1 MGVRFAAYITDCYVW
16 ATGQSRRY
24 SCFGERVVTNYY
36 TGEDCDS
43 WIDSSDVGLDCGTC
57 YWNYTTTTTT
67 PDPTADPTREPTYL
81 TADPTY
87 DPTFHPTFDPTADP
101 TADPTSE
108 PTEADDN
115 TTDDSGDDSTTDDSG
130 ADQVQWMA
138 SAVFALA
145 GALW

>member
-43 WIDSSDVGLDCGTC
+43 WIDSSDAGLDCGTC
-57 YWNYTTTTTT
+57 YWNYKTTTTTLQ
-67 PDPTADPTREPTYL
+67 PTEDPTREPTYL
-81 TADPTY
+81 TF
-87 DPTFHPTFDPTADP
+87 DPTFDP